1 MNATLRQKL
10 MLCDCVVQFFVIIRT
25 RNKLKQQ
32 IIILE
37 KFFTMSHSGNVR
49 TVHILK
55 TGELIFS
62 LEEYKKVQERF
73 SWVDKAFV
81 LSEIFRLRPLTD
93 TDRYSFVVIYEESKL
108 IKPLLNLEPE
118 FYLSQLQVA
127 FSNP

>member
-1 MNATLRQKL
+1 
-10 MLCDCVVQFFVIIRT
+10 
-25 RNKLKQQ
+25 
-32 IIILE
+32 
-37 KFFTMSHSGNVR
+37 MSHSANVR

-93 TDRYSFVVIYEESKL
+93 TDRYSFVVIYEDSKL